1 MTEQE
6 RTLLEGSGLGRS
18 KTQRP
23 GKALLWFGAGAGALG
38 ALVAMAFGEL
48 VNGFNTDVPSLVVA
62 VGEVLVDYTPGD
74 LVAASIEN
82 VGSSQKPALVAGI
95 IIATLLLGA
104 LAGRLAANRSDR
116 IAVGLFATLGLLAG
130 WAAARN
136 PMSPAVGA
144 WITGLVAAAMG
155 AFALYA
161 VLRSAGYGWPSFKS
175 TRRST
180 SRRANTEEA
189 ALPPESQASQSPATE
204 APPQD
209 DPALQASPV
218 ETQAPVKLTS
228 RRGFLAYM
236 GAGISAAA
244 LLGIGRQLRAS
255 STTTAARE
263 ALVLPSTVNAGSQ
276 SLDAQLRA
284 LNTLD
289 SVDRISNYITSNE
302 NFYRIDTALAVP
314 NVDPANW
321 ELSIEGMVDN
331 PYSLTLD
338 DIYAMDLRDYAVS
351 LSCVSNQVG
360 GGLVGNAI
368 WTGVPL
374 VELLD
379 RAGVQRGADQVVGRS
394 VDHWTAGFPTEVVS
408 DGRNAIL
415 AIGMNG
421 EPLPVSHGFPARL
434 VVAGLYGYVSAVKWL
449 QRISLTTWD
458 GFDGYWVP
466 RGWSKEG
473 PIKTQSRID
482 IPQRRDPLVAGT
494 TVPVAGIA
502 WAPTRGIERVEV
514 NVDGGDWYECRMGE
528 ALSNETWVQWVYD
541 WTPTSGDHFIEVRA
555 TDGDG
560 RVQNATQVPPRP
572 NGAEGWHRT
581 WVSVDDA

>member
-1 MTEQE
+1 MEEAEAQ
-6 RTLLEGSGLGRS
+6 GPS
-18 KTQRP
+18 
-23 GKALLWFGAGAGALG
+23 KALVWFGSGAGALG
-38 ALVAMAFGEL
+38 ASVAMAFGEL
-48 VNGFNTDVPSLVVA
+48 VNGLNPDVPSLVVA
-62 VGEVLVDYTPGD
+62 VGEVAVDYTPGD
-74 LVAASIEN
+74 LVAAGISN

-95 IIATLLLGA
+95 VVATLLLGA
-104 LAGRLAANRSDR
+104 LAGRFAANRSDR
-116 IAVGLFATLGLLAG
+116 IAVGIFAALGLLAG
-130 WAAARN
+130 WSAARN

-144 WITGLVAAAMG
+144 WITGLIAAAVG
-155 AFALYA
+155 AFTLYA
-161 VLRSAGYGWPSFKS
+161 VLRNAGYGWPRFQPIGPA
-175 TRRST
+175 
-180 SRRANTEEA
+180 ANAEEA
-189 ALPPESQASQSPATE
+189 APTVESA
-204 APPQD
+204 PQD
-209 DPALQASPV
+209 DPALQVSPIK
-218 ETQAPVKLTS
+218 TTAPVRLTS

-255 STTTAARE
+255 STTSAARD
-263 ALVLPSTVNAGSQ
+263 ALVLPPAASTSSQ
-276 SLDAQLRA
+276 PLDAQLRA

-289 SVDRISNYITSNE
+289 SVDRISSYITPNE
-302 NFYRIDTALAVP
+302 DFYRIDTALAVP

-360 GGLVGNAI
+360 GDLVGNAI

-374 VELLD
+374 AELLD
-379 RAGVQRGADQVVGRS
+379 RAGVQRGADQLVGRS
-394 VDHWTAGFPTEVVS
+394 VDHWTAGFPTDLVS

-449 QRISLTTWD
+449 QRISLNTWD

-473 PIKTQSRID
+473 PVKTQSRID
-482 IPQRRDPLVAGT
+482 IPRRRDPLVAGT
-494 TVPVAGIA
+494 TVPVAGVA

-514 NVDGGDWYECRMGE
+514 RISDGDWNECRLGE

-541 WTPTSGDHFIEVRA
+541 WTPTTGDHIIEVRA

-560 RVQNATQVPPRP
+560 VVQNDTPVAPRP

-581 WVSVDDA
+581 FVTVEEVA